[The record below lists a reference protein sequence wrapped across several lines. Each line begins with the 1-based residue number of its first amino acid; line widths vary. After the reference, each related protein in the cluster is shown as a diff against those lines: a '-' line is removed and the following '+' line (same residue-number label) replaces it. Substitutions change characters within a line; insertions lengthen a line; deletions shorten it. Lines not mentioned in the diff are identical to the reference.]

1 MPQNAHSQAT
11 LPIAN
16 GGLGLRLAT
25 DIALV
30 GFLSSVC
37 STSETAKML
46 LPLNQ
51 TIETNEH
58 WENVFLNWINNLVNK
73 T

>member
-1 MPQNAHSQAT
+1 MPQNAYSQAT

-30 GFLSSVC
+30 GYLSSVC
-37 STSETAKML
+37 ATSEIVKML
-46 LPLNQ
+46 LPPNQ
-51 TIETNEH
+51 TIEKNQF
-58 WENVFLNWINNLVNK
+58 WEKAFSNW
-73 T
+73 